1 MSFNPKNVTLSE
13 LVGEYLKTN
22 FNADGVINNLLA
34 YALKNQPLDGSLNI
48 KADQMNLNDWMG
60 SMPADTASATATAK
74 QDRGHNRLRA
84 IRRAGEDRFY
94 DQGQRGQAAL

>member
-60 SMPADTASATATAK
+60 SMPADTAASSGTAARV
-74 QDRGHNRLRA
+74 QGPAEAQPPPRHRCP
-84 IRRAGEDRFY
+84 GEDRFY
-94 DQGQRGQAAL
+94 HQCQRR